1 MTTNELIDEFMD
13 HVKRESGEPAT
24 IRFYTQRLK
33 NFGERFGKK
42 KFADLESLEIQKH
55 FHKIGKKKNYSGT
68 TLAHEITAMKTMQNF
83 AIREGLI
90 KKPVLVKILK
100 PRVGRREK
108 VPTPEEIELILQ
120 HAKPDFALLYRAL
133 MQTGARPGE
142 LCKVLIE
149 EHIDWEAG
157 EIVLKKHKTAKK
169 TGKPRR
175 ISIGDKL
182 EPLLRQ
188 AIGERTEG
196 PVFLTIR
203 GKAWRPAHASAE
215 HRRLRNKAGLDKA
228 IVLYSTRHRFGTR
241 LTEEGLPTP
250 EVAALMGHASIMT
263 TQRYVHPDRKKL
275 RTKQDLV

>member
-1 MTTNELIDEFMD
+1 MTTNELIDEFME

-33 NFGERFGKK
+33 NFGDRFGKK
-42 KFADLESLEIQKH
+42 RFADLESLEIQKH

-100 PRVGRREK
+100 PRVGRRER

-120 HAKPDFALLYRAL
+120 HAREDFSLLYRAL

-157 EIVLKKHKTAKK
+157 EIVLKKHKTARK

-175 ISIGDKL
+175 IAIGEKFA
-182 EPLLRQ
+182 PLLKQ
-188 AIGERTEG
+188 SIGERTSG
-196 PVFLTIR
+196 PAFLTAR
-203 GKAWRPAHASAE
+203 GKAWQPAHASACF
-215 HRRLRNKAGLDKA
+215 RKIRNKLKLDRTL
-228 IVLYSTRHRFGTR
+228 VLYCTRHRFGTR
-241 LTEEGLPTP
+241 LTEEGLPLP
-250 EVAALMGHASIMT
+250 EVATLMGHTSIVT
-263 TQRYVHPDRKKL
+263 TQRYVHPELGKL
-275 RTKQDLV
+275 RLKQDLV